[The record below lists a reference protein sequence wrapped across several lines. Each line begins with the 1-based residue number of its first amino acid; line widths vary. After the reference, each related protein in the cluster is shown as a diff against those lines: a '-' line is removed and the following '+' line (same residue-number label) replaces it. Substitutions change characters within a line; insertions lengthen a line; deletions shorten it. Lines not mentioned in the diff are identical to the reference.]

1 MNIVYASDNNFA
13 DVLKVSVLSLLRNT
27 EGTQKIR
34 IWVIDN
40 EISEIKKEELRE
52 LVAEFPNAT
61 LTFIQLT
68 TQIFNTNI
76 NLDRG
81 SVSSYDRLL
90 VGSLL
95 PVEVERVIYLDSDIM
110 IQGSVTDLYY
120 MDMND
125 KVVAAV
131 TDVFNETYKKLLNI
145 PLEHP
150 MFNPGVMLID
160 LVKWRTLHLEERLLK
175 QLEYFEGNPL
185 QGDLGLLN
193 SLLYDC
199 YYELNPKY
207 NMMTAFYDFTYKEM
221 LYFKKPSQYYSDSC
235 LEQAKKEVVIRHFTT
250 SISSIRPW
258 YAQSSVSGVEKWND
272 YMKELGV
279 EKSPYNEKQSRR
291 VVRTLLQT
299 PLRKVVLNILSF
311 VQLHIRPMVIN
322 YQRKR

>member
-13 DVLKVSVLSLLRNT
+13 DILKVSVLSLLRNT
-27 EGTQKIR
+27 EGMQKIH

-52 LVAEFPNAT
+52 QVAEFPNAT
-61 LTFIQLT
+61 LTFVQLS

-95 PVEVERVIYLDSDIM
+95 PVEIERVIYLDSDVM
-110 IQGSVTDLYY
+110 IQGSLTDLYY

-125 KVVAAV
+125 KVLAAV
-131 TDVFNETYKKLLNI
+131 TDVFNETYKKILNI
-145 PLEHP
+145 PAKSS

-160 LVKWRTLHLEERLLK
+160 LSKWRALNLEEQLLE
-175 QLEYFEGNPL
+175 QLEYFNGNPL

-193 SLLYDC
+193 SLLYNS
-199 YYELNPKY
+199 YQELDPKY
-207 NMMTAFYDFTYKEM
+207 NMMTAFYDFTYEE
-221 LYFKKPSQYYSDSC
+221 LIQFKMPNYYYSKSR
-235 LEQAKKEVVIRHFTT
+235 LETAKKEVVVRHFTT

-258 YAQSSVSGVEKWND
+258 YQQSSVEGVLEWGH
-272 YMKELGV
+272 YMDELGLQKLDYK
-279 EKSPYNEKQSRR
+279 EKCSRR
-291 VVRTLLQT
+291 VVRTLLGT
-299 PLRKVVLNILSF
+299 PFRKVTLYLLSI
-311 VQLHIRPMVIN
+311 VQFRIRPFF
-322 YQRKR
+322 K

>member
-13 DVLKVSVLSLLRNT
+13 DILRVSVLSLLRNT
-27 EGTQKIR
+27 EGTQKIH

-52 LVAEFPNAT
+52 QVAEFPNAA
-61 LTFIQLT
+61 LTFVQLT

-95 PVEVERVIYLDSDIM
+95 PMEVERVIYLDSDVM
-110 IQGSVTDLYY
+110 IQGSLTDLYY
-120 MDMND
+120 MNMND
-125 KVVAAV
+125 KVLAAV
-131 TDVFNETYKKLLNI
+131 TDVFNGTYKKLLNI
-145 PLEHP
+145 PTESS

-160 LVKWRTLHLEERLLK
+160 LVKWRTLHIEECLLK
-175 QLEYFEGNPL
+175 RLEYFEGNPL

-207 NMMTAFYDFTYKEM
+207 NMMTAFYDFTYKE
-221 LYFKKPSQYYSDSC
+221 LIHFKKPSQYYSDSS
-235 LEQAKKEVVIRHFTT
+235 LEQAKKEVVVRHFTT

-258 YAQSSVSGVEKWND
+258 YRQSSVSGVEEWAE
-272 YMKELGV
+272 YMKELGIQ
-279 EKSPYNEKQSRR
+279 KSPYNEKKSRR
-291 VVRTLLQT
+291 TVRTLLQT
-299 PLRKVVLNILSF
+299 PLRKVVLHVLSF
-311 VQLHIRPMVIN
+311 VQLHLRPMVIN